1 MSDSGRSSSPIS
13 TEERDITVVIR
24 APPLHNDWDAGQLPS
39 PAQATATK
47 CSSLSPSSLASPT
60 PGAAEVSQHRSR
72 HCSITRV
79 PAHST
84 HASRQSNAAAEVAKG
99 TVAKAVSPDDITAE
113 VQMVADLKSEL
124 YHASRSLLQ
133 ARQQARASDETC
145 AELRRRCQDLETEKQ
160 ALRRE
165 LQEVQERLQVR
176 QAQTEEQRRDAAET
190 KLIVVSLTAERDE
203 LSNKVHD
210 AWDRV
215 AELSTALRRQE
226 TEMQSL
232 HTDITAAQHCKEL
245 AQQQH
250 SHVEQQLRVVQEQLR
265 MHEADE
271 HARSAGRQRL
281 LATLQSALERIA
293 GLLSNVAY
301 DYQRSLVY
309 DSQVREEGAASG
321 VFAHIAEH
329 AKAGFTDATSAN
341 SDADNTPHVV
351 LFSADSHPASAPGD
365 ETLMETQPL
374 RQGGSKSESA
384 RVRAEDALHSA
395 ESVVL
400 GVGWGAERLSPPLAA
415 HTQDESS
422 EVHKSTGDD
431 LTAATPPERLPLSR
445 PSTRQALVQSRRP
458 SISQD
463 GGMRAEAAS
472 QISAATILADEASL
486 RTALTPLLLALK
498 HVATMLSNVRHEWR
512 RWVTEA
518 TRFKQCYEEAQ
529 RQLEAA
535 RRTSASQES
544 QAEALRGRIGA
555 LQRRAEQAEAASLEC
570 RQEEMHRR
578 GSLAQ
583 TLKCSEDWGLIQ
595 HSVELLQVRLSELSK
610 DLQQVQEQRQVA
622 SAVSVQRMK
631 QTACEAAAEKR
642 YQKLEEQY
650 CTLKQW
656 VASAWPAAS
665 GESPQLQ
672 SSEVCAR
679 IRAPIAPSAVQ
690 SLSSHPPPPP
700 LSPPAGRGA
709 VSAPLGSVSTPANA
723 SLPVAQQSRS
733 SPAGLLRSST
743 PPAAAFPSR
752 RRSGEEAKSAEVS
765 PAQKDGDVRGCGT
778 ETPFRETASS
788 SSAEANSKSSA
799 LAQSRARPVSSPS
812 ASASFSTTA
821 AEVEGRVHAYPLA
834 ADALPKADAS
844 AVGRISR
851 PPHRTTP
858 PSTAYSSPLNGPSST
873 AVRSLTNA
881 TAYNAERLPLAT
893 PYHDGGR
900 SWSSAS
906 APCVAPSPPSSSA
919 PCASSGVV
927 ISPYTREDQG
937 RGVVDGTVDYSS
949 MFATEVL
956 HVIEALDRRV
966 SGALDRALHV

>member
-1 MSDSGRSSSPIS
+1 MSDSGRSSSPTS

-24 APPLHNDWDAGQLPS
+24 APPLHNDWAAEQRPS

-47 CSSLSPSSLASPT
+47 CSSLSPSSLTSPT
-60 PGAAEVSQHRSR
+60 PGAAELSQHRSR

-79 PAHST
+79 PVHST
-84 HASRQSNAAAEVAKG
+84 HASRQSNAAAEVARE
-99 TVAKAVSPDDITAE
+99 TVAEAVSPVDITAE

-160 ALRRE
+160 ALRLE

-176 QAQTEEQRRDAAET
+176 QAQTEEQRRDAAEA
-190 KLIVVSLTAERDE
+190 KLIVLSLTAERDE
-203 LSNKVHD
+203 LSNKVQD

-215 AELSTALRRQE
+215 AELSAVLRRQE

-271 HARSAGRQRL
+271 HARGAGRQRL

-301 DYQRSLVY
+301 DYQRSLVH

-321 VFAHIAEH
+321 MFALIAEH
-329 AKAGFTDATSAN
+329 AKAGFTDDASAK
-341 SDADNTPHVV
+341 SDAGNTPQVV

-365 ETLMETQPL
+365 NTLMKTQPL
-374 RQGGSKSESA
+374 RQGGSTSESA
-384 RVRAEDALHSA
+384 RVHAEDALHSA
-395 ESVVL
+395 ESAVL
-400 GVGWGAERLSPPLAA
+400 GGLWSAEGLSPPLAA

-422 EVHKSTGDD
+422 EVHTSTGAD

-458 SISQD
+458 SMSQD
-463 GGMRAEAAS
+463 GSRRAEAAS
-472 QISAATILADEASL
+472 QISATTALSDEASL

-498 HVATMLSNVRHEWR
+498 HVATMLSNVRHERR

-518 TRFKQCYEEAQ
+518 MRFKQRYEEAQ
-529 RQLEAA
+529 RQLEAV
-535 RRTSASQES
+535 RHTSASQES
-544 QAEALRGRIGA
+544 HAEVLRGRIGA
-555 LQRRAEQAEAASLEC
+555 LQRRVEQAEAALLEC

-595 HSVELLQVRLSELSK
+595 HSAELLQVRLSELSK

-622 SAVSVQRMK
+622 SAVSVERMK

-642 YQKLEEQY
+642 YQQLEEQY

-656 VASAWPAAS
+656 VASAWPATS

-679 IRAPIAPSAVQ
+679 IRAPVAPSAVQ

-700 LSPPAGRGA
+700 PFSSPAGRGA
-709 VSAPLGSVSTPANA
+709 VSAPLGSLSTPANV
-723 SLPVAQQSRS
+723 SVPVAEQSRS
-733 SPAGLLRSST
+733 PPAGLRRSST
-743 PPAAAFPSR
+743 PPATAFPSR
-752 RRSGEEAKSAEVS
+752 RRSGEETKSAEVS

-778 ETPFRETASS
+778 GTPLRETASS
-788 SSAEANSKSSA
+788 LSAEANSKSST
-799 LAQSRARPVSSPS
+799 LAQPRARRVSSPS

-821 AEVEGRVHAYPLA
+821 VEVEGRVHAYPLA
-834 ADALPKADAS
+834 ADAPPKADAS
-844 AVGRISR
+844 AVSRISL

-858 PSTAYSSPLNGPSST
+858 PSTTYSSPLNGPSST

-881 TAYNAERLPLAT
+881 TAYNAERMPLAT
-893 PYHDGGR
+893 PYRDGGR

-906 APCVAPSPPSSSA
+906 APYVAPSPA

-937 RGVVDGTVDYSS
+937 CGVVDGTVDYSS

-966 SGALDRALHV
+966 SGALDRALHA

>member
-1 MSDSGRSSSPIS
+1 MSDSGRSSSPTS

-24 APPLHNDWDAGQLPS
+24 APPLHNDWAAGQHPS
-39 PAQATATK
+39 PVQATATK
-47 CSSLSPSSLASPT
+47 CSSLSPSCLTSPT
-60 PGAAEVSQHRSR
+60 PGAAELSQYRSR

-99 TVAKAVSPDDITAE
+99 TVAEAVSPVDITAE
-113 VQMVADLKSEL
+113 VQMVAELKSEL

-133 ARQQARASDETC
+133 ARQKARASDETC

-160 ALRRE
+160 ALRLE
-165 LQEVQERLQVR
+165 LHEVQERLQVR
-176 QAQTEEQRRDAAET
+176 QAQTEEQRRDAAEA
-190 KLIVVSLTAERDE
+190 KLIVLSLTAERDE
-203 LSNKVHD
+203 LSNKVQD

-215 AELSTALRRQE
+215 AELSAALRRQE
-226 TEMQSL
+226 TEIQSL

-250 SHVEQQLRVVQEQLR
+250 SHVEQQLRVAQEQLR

-271 HARSAGRQRL
+271 HARGAGRQRL
-281 LATLQSALERIA
+281 LATLQSALERIS

-321 VFAHIAEH
+321 VFARIAEH
-329 AKAGFTDATSAN
+329 AKAGFTDAASAK
-341 SDADNTPHVV
+341 SDAGNTPHVV

-365 ETLMETQPL
+365 NTLMETQPL
-374 RQGGSKSESA
+374 RQGGSTSESA
-384 RVRAEDALHSA
+384 RVHAEDALHSA
-395 ESVVL
+395 ESAVL
-400 GVGWGAERLSPPLAA
+400 GGLWGTEGLSPPLAA

-422 EVHKSTGDD
+422 EVHTSTGAD

-458 SISQD
+458 SMSRD
-463 GGMRAEAAS
+463 GGRRAEAAS
-472 QISAATILADEASL
+472 QISATTTLADEASL

-498 HVATMLSNVRHEWR
+498 HVATMLSNVRHERR

-518 TRFKQCYEEAQ
+518 TRFKQRYEEAQ

-535 RRTSASQES
+535 RLTSASQES
-544 QAEALRGRIGA
+544 QAEVSRGRIGA
-555 LQRRAEQAEAASLEC
+555 LQRRVEQAEAALLEC

-595 HSVELLQVRLSELSK
+595 HSAELLQVRLSELSK

-622 SAVSVQRMK
+622 SAVSVERMK

-642 YQKLEEQY
+642 YQQLEEQY

-656 VASAWPAAS
+656 VALAWPAAS

-672 SSEVCAR
+672 SSEVRAR
-679 IRAPIAPSAVQ
+679 IRAPVAPSAVQ
-690 SLSSHPPPPP
+690 SLSSHPPPP

-709 VSAPLGSVSTPANA
+709 VSAPLGSFSTPANA
-723 SLPVAQQSRS
+723 SVPVAEQSRS
-733 SPAGLLRSST
+733 PPAGLRRSFT
-743 PPAAAFPSR
+743 PPSTAFTSR
-752 RRSGEEAKSAEVS
+752 RRSGEETKSAEVS

-778 ETPFRETASS
+778 GTPLRETAS
-788 SSAEANSKSSA
+788 SSAEANSKSST
-799 LAQSRARPVSSPS
+799 LAQPRARRVSSPS
-812 ASASFSTTA
+812 ASASFSTIA
-821 AEVEGRVHAYPLA
+821 AEVEGRVHACPLA

-844 AVGRISR
+844 AVSRISR

-858 PSTAYSSPLNGPSST
+858 PSTAYSSPLNGPSSA

-881 TAYNAERLPLAT
+881 RAYNAERMPLAS
-893 PYHDGGR
+893 PYRDGGR

-906 APCVAPSPPSSSA
+906 APYVAPSPPSSPA
-919 PCASSGVV
+919 PCVSSGVV

-937 RGVVDGTVDYSS
+937 RGVVDGAVDYSS

-966 SGALDRALHV
+966 SGALDRALHA